1 MGYIILWGRNYNL
14 RMKKIFTT
22 YSLLVIPVIFSVL
35 ALMYHDFLFKAG
47 VTGACILIVL
57 ALGKTISRNNWVIV
71 LAFLFSIAGDWF
83 LSNRHGQ
90 TERFIMGIALFFIA
104 HVWYLWYALLKGR
117 LPYVFTALLLAGYLV
132 FFILAL
138 YPAIPNLWLLMSVLA
153 YLLISCL
160 SLGAAL
166 GINATPP
173 PVKWIYVFGI
183 SMIVFS
189 DTIIA
194 LREFVGQEQLS
205 CLILPTYYLAH
216 ISITLSLM
224 KPLICKKIC
233 KHNYPY
239 FRKKPN

>member
-1 MGYIILWGRNYNL
+1 
-14 RMKKIFTT
+14 MKKIFTT

-35 ALMYHDFLFKAG
+35 ALVYHDFLFKAG
-47 VTGACILIVL
+47 VTGSCILIVL
-57 ALGKTISRNNWVIV
+57 TLGKTITRNNWVIV

-90 TERFIMGIALFFIA
+90 TGRFIMGIVLFFVA
-104 HVWYLWYALLKGR
+104 HAWYLWYALLKGR
-117 LPYVFTALLLAGYLV
+117 LHYVFTALLLAGYLA
-132 FFILAL
+132 FFMLVL
-138 YPAIPNLWLLMSVLA
+138 YPAISDLWLLMSVLA

-173 PVKWIYVFGI
+173 AKWIYVFGI

-194 LREFVGQEQLS
+194 LREFVGQEQLGF
-205 CLILPTYYLAH
+205 LILPTYYLAH

-224 KPLICKKIC
+224 KPIICKKIC

-239 FRKKPN
+239 SRKKQN

>member
-1 MGYIILWGRNYNL
+1 MKALK
-14 RMKKIFTT
+14 MKKIFNT
-22 YSLLVIPVIFSVL
+22 YYLLAIPVIFSAL

-47 VTGACILIVL
+47 VTGSCILIVFM
-57 ALGKTISRNNWVIV
+57 LGKTISRDNWVII

-83 LSNRHGQ
+83 LSHRHGQ
-90 TERFIMGIALFFIA
+90 TGRFIMGIVFFFIA
-104 HVWYLWYALLKGR
+104 HAWFLRYALLKGR
-117 LPYVFTALLLAGYLV
+117 LHYVFTALLLVGYLA
-132 FFILAL
+132 FFAWVL
-138 YPAIPNLWLLMSVLA
+138 YPAIPGLWLLASVLA

-166 GINATPP
+166 GMNAAPP
-173 PVKWIYVFGI
+173 AKWLYVFGI

-205 CLILPTYYLAH
+205 FLILPTYYLAH

-224 KPLICKKIC
+224 KTLKL
-233 KHNYPY
+233 
-239 FRKKPN
+239 